1 MSAILSDSVPGRARD
16 SGQSASAVLG
26 TPDIDYRPEDPA
38 ILADPYALFDRMRA
52 EDPVHW
58 SPRLKSWV
66 LTRYDDIKRVCLEP
80 ARMSSDRLRPF
91 FASIPSEEAKKIGD
105 IMRYLSLWMVF
116 KDAPEHTRLR
126 RLTSKVFHN
135 KSMQAMR
142 PQIEDLTHWL
152 LGNIGE
158 RDEFDFI
165 SEFAGPLPCL
175 VIMAMLGVPREDL
188 AKVKRMSD
196 EIALF
201 IGSSRTS
208 AEKYDTAE
216 AATHEMA
223 EYFRRHITLRRT
235 DPRDDLMTDL
245 VRLDDNGDTLSEDEL
260 IATCILLLFAGH
272 ETTTNHIANGML
284 SLTRFPGEQQ
294 KLRERTGELKQSANQ
309 SADRTANRSAN
320 PTAHTKFA
328 AAAVEE
334 LLRYD
339 GPSGAQVRIVAQ
351 THELRSKQL
360 KEGDRVF
367 MMLNAANR
375 DPEAY
380 AKPNL
385 LDLERD
391 GVPHLTFGFGQH
403 ICLGFPLAR
412 LEGQVAF
419 PALLKQYAS
428 VETIGPAPEWINSLV
443 FRGMKALP
451 VRVRRG

>member
-1 MSAILSDSVPGRARD
+1 MNAITHPSI
-16 SGQSASAVLG
+16 
-26 TPDIDYRPEDPA
+26 IDYRPEHPA
-38 ILADPYALFDRMRA
+38 LLANPYALFDRMRA
-52 EDPVHW
+52 DDPVHW

-142 PQIEDLTHWL
+142 PQVEDIAQWL
-152 LGNIGE
+152 IG
-158 RDEFDFI
+158 RIGDKSEFDFI
-165 SEFAGPLPCL
+165 GEFAGPLPCL

-188 AKVKRMSD
+188 AQVKRMSD

-223 EYFRRHITLRRT
+223 EYFRRHLALRRT
-235 DPRDDLMTDL
+235 DPRDDLMTEL

-294 KLRERTGELKQSANQ
+294 KLRARTGASTSTSSQSA
-309 SADRTANRSAN
+309 A
-320 PTAHTKFA
+320 KFA

-351 THELRSKQL
+351 THQLRGKQL
-360 KEGDRVF
+360 NEGDRVF

-380 AKPNL
+380 VQPNV

-391 GVPHLTFGFGQH
+391 GVPHLTFGFGLH

-419 PALLKQYAS
+419 PALLKTFTS
-428 VETIGPAPEWINSLV
+428 VETIGPEPEWINSLV

-451 VRVRRG
+451 VRVRRD

>member
-1 MSAILSDSVPGRARD
+1 MSAVISSSAAGGTAQAQSEGESPLGIG
-16 SGQSASAVLG
+16 GQPSF
-26 TPDIDYRPEDPA
+26 DYRPEDPA
-38 ILADPYALFDRMRA
+38 ILANPYDLFDQMRA

-66 LTRYDDIKRVCLEP
+66 LTRYDDVKRVCLEP

-126 RLTSKVFHN
+126 KLTGKVFHN

-142 PQIEDLTHWL
+142 PQAEEIAHWL
-152 LGNIGE
+152 IERIGDK
-158 RDEFDFI
+158 DEFDFI
-165 SEFAGPLPCL
+165 AEFAGPLPCL

-216 AATHEMA
+216 AATREMA
-223 EYFRRHITLRRT
+223 EYFRVHVEVRRAK
-235 DPRDDLMTDL
+235 PCADLISEL
-245 VRLDDNGDTLSEDEL
+245 VAINENGDALSDDEL

-284 SLTRFPGEQQ
+284 SLTRFPGEME
-294 KLRERTGELKQSANQ
+294 KLR
-309 SADRTANRSAN
+309 AN
-320 PTAHTKFA
+320 PALA
-328 AAAVEE
+328 ADAVEE

-351 THELRSKQL
+351 THELRGKQL
-360 KEGDRVF
+360 KEGERVF

-375 DPEAY
+375 DAEAY
-380 AKPNL
+380 PDPHR
-385 LDLERD
+385 LDLARD
-391 GVPHLTFGFGQH
+391 GVPHLTFGFGLH

-419 PALLKQYAS
+419 PALLRRYRS
-428 VETIGPAPEWINSLV
+428 IETTGPDPEWINSLV
-443 FRGMKALP
+443 FRGMKSLP
-451 VRVRRG
+451 LRVRR